1 MLFLYQNSDMNERQV
16 RILSVTVEVIKDYK
30 DKEKSL
36 LYHPK
41 ERFETSEKRS
51 KELVEAGVVKV
62 VTKKEEKEI

>member
-1 MLFLYQNSDMNERQV
+1 M